1 MAILTAG
8 CVRKTLSAAL
18 EKLFSCTTREKYS
31 SCAISIDVIY
41 YHRPAQRS
49 MNHAY
54 YYLKRINFTNKELSA
69 RVTDPVA
76 MVAQQQIL
84 NESLRAAAADL
95 PTGAEMLVETLVH
108 ERVDAIFG
116 YPGGAVLH
124 IYDEL
129 WRARER
135 ITHYLVRHEQGAV
148 HMAEGYARATGRV
161 GVVLVTSGPGATNAV
176 TGIANAYMDST
187 PIVVI
192 TGQVP
197 KHLIG
202 TDAFQEVDTVGI
214 TRPCVK
220 HNYLVREAKDLP
232 AIVREAFHL
241 ARSGRPGPVVIDIPK
256 DVGAAR
262 SNYSRL
268 DHVSFPFST
277 QTPSVDPDLAR
288 DALQQILNA
297 KRPVL
302 YIGGG
307 ILNSGAVDSLLS
319 FAESL
324 RLPVTPTLMGLG
336 GFPSSHPLCLGM
348 LGMHGTY
355 AANMAVAES
364 DLLVALGVRFDD
376 RVTGKL
382 ATFAPQAR
390 VIHVDIDPANIGKN
404 VAPTLALT
412 GDVKHVLDQFL
423 SLIDTQRLQDSIQQR
438 EPWWDQIRR
447 WQISQPLRFSGS
459 QNQIKPQTVIR
470 ELHRLTKGEALI
482 ATDVGQH
489 QMWVAQFY
497 PFTRPRQLITSGGLG
512 TMGFGLPAAMGAQL
526 ALRNQ
531 LIVAVVGDGGFQ
543 MTNQELATAVQYD
556 LPVKVLIMNNGYLGM
571 VRQWQEMFYDR
582 TYSEVDISV
591 APDFV
596 NLAEAY
602 GAKGFRA
609 ERPAELREVMYA
621 ALKHKD
627 VAVVDVVVSKE
638 KNVFPILP
646 AGADA
651 CQMITHKV

>member
-1 MAILTAG
+1 
-8 CVRKTLSAAL
+8 
-18 EKLFSCTTREKYS
+18 
-31 SCAISIDVIY
+31 
-41 YHRPAQRS
+41 
-49 MNHAY
+49 MNQVY
-54 YYLKRINFTNKELSA
+54 YYLKRINFTTWTCGG
-69 RVTDPVA
+69 RVIPHQSET
-76 MVAQQQIL
+76 MIAQRQIH
-84 NESLRAAAADL
+84 ERIVTSPAPAEM
-95 PTGAEMLVETLVH
+95 PTGAEMLIYALVH
-108 ERVDAIFG
+108 EGVDTIFG

-129 WRARER
+129 WRARDR

-220 HNYLVREAKDLP
+220 HNYLVRDAQDLP

-256 DVGAAR
+256 DVSAAR

-268 DHVSFPFST
+268 DHVSFPFSK
-277 QTPSVDPDLAR
+277 QLAAVDSNLAEE
-288 DALQQILNA
+288 ALNQITNA

-302 YIGGG
+302 YTGGG
-307 ILNSGAVDSLLS
+307 ILNSGAVDSLLA

-404 VAPTLALT
+404 VAPTFALT

-423 SLIDTQRLQDSIQQR
+423 SLIREQKPENATQQR
-438 EPWWDQIRR
+438 EPWWDRIRR
-447 WQISQPLRFSGS
+447 WQLSQPLRFSGS
-459 QNQIKPQTVIR
+459 QAHIKPQTVIR
-470 ELHRLTKGEALI
+470 ELHRLTNGEALI

-526 ALRNQ
+526 ALPDQ
-531 LIVAVVGDGGFQ
+531 LVVAVVGDGGFQ

-556 LPVKVLIMNNGYLGM
+556 LPVKVVVMNNGYLGM

-596 NLAEAY
+596 KLAAAY

-609 ERPAELREVMYA
+609 ERPAELRDVLEA
-621 ALKHKD
+621 GLKHQG
-627 VAVVDVVVSKE
+627 VAVIDVVVAKE
-638 KNVFPILP
+638 ENVFPMVP

-651 CQMITHKV
+651 HQMITQKG